1 MRDVL
6 NDLTTVATHFNRLVA
21 EQAARQPLP
30 PVQTVAESDL
40 AHLPAPVAHYLR
52 RAGVVGRP
60 RIHNFVVEMQAR
72 LNRGPGQPSMDTAAL
87 QVSFVDHPT
96 RLFLLR
102 TAMHGLPVSGLH
114 QYGDAGASMEIRVL
128 GLLPIVNASG
138 DAFAKAETV
147 TVLNDFCVLAPA
159 VLIDDRFRWHAVND
173 EAAKVT
179 FHNGEQVVSA
189 TMHFDTHGDLT
200 NFSSTDR
207 HVLDADGVRWTTPLR
222 AYHEFG
228 VARLASEGDAIWHY
242 DDQPDWCYGTFRI
255 ARVRYNVPTHE
266 LPQAK
271 HLTEIAR
278 TSFQPFA

>member
-1 MRDVL
+1 MRDVV
-6 NDLTTVATHFNRLVA
+6 NDLTTVATQFNRTVA
-21 EQAARQPLP
+21 AQAARQPLP
-30 PVQTVAESDL
+30 HVQTVAESDL
-40 AHLPAPVAHYLR
+40 THLPAPVARYLR

-60 RIHNFVVEMQAR
+60 RVHNVVVEMQAR
-72 LNRGPGQPSMDTAAL
+72 LNQGPGQPWMDTAVL

-96 RLFLLR
+96 RLFLLS
-102 TAMHGLPVSGLH
+102 TSMHGLPVSGLH
-114 QYGDAGASMEIRVL
+114 QYSDAGASMEIRLL

-138 DAFAKAETV
+138 DAFAHAETV
-147 TVLNDFCVLAPA
+147 TVLNDYCVLAPA
-159 VLIDDRFRWHAVND
+159 VLIDERFHWHAVND
-173 EAAKVT
+173 QEATVT
-179 FHNGEQVVSA
+179 FHNGAHVVSA
-189 TMHFDTHGDLT
+189 TMHFDAQGDLT

-242 DDQPDWCYGTFRI
+242 EDKPDWCYGTFTI
-255 ARVRYNVPTHE
+255 SRVQYNVPPHE

-278 TSFQPFA
+278 R